1 VFILIKASCMP
12 RILVILPAYNEAANI
27 ERTVRNVRAACP
39 SAAVLVV
46 NDGSADAT
54 GERAQQA
61 GALVLHLPYN
71 VGIGAAVQT
80 AFRFAQAYGY
90 DIVVRNDG
98 DGQHAPEGIARL
110 VDRLQQGDVDIVIG
124 SRFLSDGD
132 YGTPAARLIGIS
144 VLRWLL
150 SRIAQQPI
158 TDPTSGFA
166 AFNARAVALFAR
178 VYPHD
183 YPEPEAIVLA
193 CRAGLRL
200 CEIPVQMLPRVGGQS
215 SITPLRSVYYMF
227 KVVLAILINLLRERE
242 TLPPHGT

>member
-1 VFILIKASCMP
+1 MARV
-12 RILVILPAYNEAANI
+12 LVILPAYNEAANI
-27 ERTVRNVRAACP
+27 ARTVHNIRAAYP
-39 SAAVLVV
+39 YVDILVV
-46 NDGSADAT
+46 NDGSTDAT
-54 GERAQQA
+54 GQLAQQA
-61 GALVLHLPYN
+61 GARVVHLPYN

-80 AFRFAQAYGY
+80 AFRFARHYGFE
-90 DIVVRNDG
+90 IVVRNDG

-110 VDRLQQGDVDIVIG
+110 LERLQHGDVDIVIG
-124 SRFLSDGD
+124 SRFLNGGD
-132 YGTPAARLIGIS
+132 YGTSPARLAGIG

-166 AFNARAVALFAR
+166 AFNARAVALFAH

-193 CRAGLRL
+193 RRAGLRL
-200 CEIPVQMLPRVGGQS
+200 CEIPVQMLPRAGGQS

-227 KVVLAILINLLRERE
+227 KVTLAILINLLRKRDA
-242 TLPPHGT
+242 LPSHGS